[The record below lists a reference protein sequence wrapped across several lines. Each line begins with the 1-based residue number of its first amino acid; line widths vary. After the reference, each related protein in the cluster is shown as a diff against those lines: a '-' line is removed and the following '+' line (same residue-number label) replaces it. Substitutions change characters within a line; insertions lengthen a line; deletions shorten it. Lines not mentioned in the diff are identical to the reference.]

1 MRIATYNVQSGRDAW
16 GQLHLDRTAEA
27 ILSLNADICGLNEV
41 RVGCS
46 DSEGIDQVA
55 YLARRTNMEG
65 RFARA
70 IPLGDGA
77 YGVGL
82 LSRFPIERF
91 EVHPVPEV
99 PPARREPGYYEP
111 RVIYR
116 AEVLHAAGRLAVY
129 GTHFGLTRPERAHA
143 VSLLKTLLSVETL
156 PDIVFMGDLN
166 AEPDDPVIREVEGL
180 LVNTHRPG
188 LPMFTHHALNLH
200 GTIDY
205 IFLSPSLR
213 FTPAQAVYTTAS
225 DHLPILV
232 DIG

>member
-41 RVGCS
+41 RVGCA
-46 DSEGIDQVA
+46 DSNGIDQIA
-55 YLARRTNMEG
+55 YLAQHTNMEG
-65 RFARA
+65 RFAKA
-70 IPLGDGA
+70 IPLGDGS
-77 YGVGL
+77 YGIGL
-82 LSRFPIERF
+82 LSRFPIAGF

-99 PPARREPGYYEP
+99 PPAMREPGYYEP

-116 AEVLHAAGRLAVY
+116 AEVVCPAGPLAVY
-129 GTHFGLTRPERAHA
+129 GTHFGLTRPERANA
-143 VSLLKTLLSVETL
+143 VSLFKTLLLAETL

-166 AEPDDPVIREVEGL
+166 AEPCDPVIKQLETL
-180 LVNTHRPG
+180 LVNTHKPG
-188 LPMFTHHALNLH
+188 QPVLTHHTLNLR

-205 IFLSPSLR
+205 IFVSHTFN
-213 FTPAQAVYTTAS
+213 FTPAQAVYITAS